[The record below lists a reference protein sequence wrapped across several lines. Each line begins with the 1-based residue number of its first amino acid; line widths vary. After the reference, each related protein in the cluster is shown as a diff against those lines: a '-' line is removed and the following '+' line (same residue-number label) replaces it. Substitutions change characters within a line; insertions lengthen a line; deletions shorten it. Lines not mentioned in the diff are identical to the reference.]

1 MVKVVVIF
9 SRRERIRKYPPFP
22 FFQVPKYQHP
32 VDNPNKPQQQWLCC
46 FMHFFCKKYFGQI
59 QENQ

>member
-1 MVKVVVIF
+1 MVKVEAIF
-9 SRRERIRKYPPFP
+9 SQRERIRKYPPSS

-32 VDNPNKPQQQWLCC
+32 VDNPNNPQQQWIWR